1 MSSLDP
7 QFKITGHRGAPVYAP
22 ENTLKSF
29 QKAFE
34 CGATAIEF
42 DVRVTAD
49 GVPVILHD
57 ESLERIAG
65 VRKFVAEISF
75 EGLREVKV
83 GGEKIPT
90 LEEVLAFAKGK
101 LAVDIEVK
109 VPGVEEK
116 VVDLVKKYGL
126 VEETLITSFIPGVL
140 SRIKEIEPRLR
151 VGILSSEWD
160 DEYLDIASSLNAY
173 ALLPNYSFIDEEV
186 VKKAKAWGYRLI
198 VWTVN
203 SVEDIRKMLSLGVDG
218 IITDDPC
225 RAREIIG

>member
-1 MSSLDP
+1 MDS
-7 QFKITGHRGAPVYAP
+7 QFKITGHRGAPAYAP

-65 VRKFVAEISF
+65 IEKFVAEISF
-75 EGLREVKV
+75 EELRKVKV

-90 LEEVLAFAKGK
+90 LEEVLAFAKSK

-116 VVDLVKKYGL
+116 VVDLVKKYDL
-126 VEETLITSFIPGVL
+126 IEKTLITSFIPGVL
-140 SRIKEIEPRLR
+140 SRIKEIGPELR

-160 DEYLDIASSLNAY
+160 DEYLDIASNLNAY
-173 ALLPNYSFIDEEV
+173 ALLPNYNFVDEKV
-186 VKKAKAWGYRLI
+186 VRKIKEKGYRLI

-225 RAREIIG
+225 RARKVIR